1 MRSANSY
8 QDIKTPEDYEYD
20 AAVEAA
26 YKELCDEYADD
37 IAEHGM
43 SPANKAGLM
52 QRAREMAK
60 ARMSEPEEE
69 TEEEAPESP
78 HWTPETIEKEIG
90 HLSAEKQKE
99 WLIRK
104 LIYFQNEYMRCHSA
118 SESNDAYILENTSLR
133 QRLEDKDKEIQK
145 MLNKLE
151 AVGC

>member
-20 AAVEAA
+20 EAVNAAFN
-26 YKELCDEYADD
+26 ELCDEYADE

-43 SPANKAGLM
+43 SPANKAGLI

-60 ARMSEPEEE
+60 DRMREPEEE
-69 TEEEAPESP
+69 EPESP
-78 HWTPETIEKEIG
+78 HWTSETIKKTLQEVPEG
-90 HLSAEKQKE
+90 DRED

-118 SESNDAYILENTSLR
+118 SESNDAYILENASLMK
-133 QRLEDKDKEIQK
+133 RLEDKDKEIQK